1 MNGKYTAIIRKSKQD
16 YVAVCLELN
25 ISATGETLADVEK
38 NLRDSIVLYNEDIR
52 EHPETVVSSISIDDF
67 IDFLSDTEPDSKSIE
82 KDEYILR
89 PLELHEVAVYA

>member
-1 MNGKYTAIIRKSKQD
+1 M
-16 YVAVCLELN
+16 N

-38 NLRDSIVLYNEDIR
+38 NLRDSIVLYLEDTH

-67 IDFLSDTEPDSKSIE
+67 IEFLSDTEPDSKIKE
-82 KDEYILR
+82 QDEYILR